1 MSKFS
6 TIVVNVKGTEY
17 KILPEGIT
25 ANYQTPLT
33 KWEAEYAAL
42 AHGISNGIRYIE
54 TKEPL
59 SYYFAFIRGT
69 ITDTF
74 HPYIKRANQVFAN
87 CEIKSKSAVEFEFS
101 SRKDGNIRGVIKFSN
116 NEVDIISFL
125 NNVRVDSV

>member
-6 TIVVNVKGTEY
+6 TIVVNVKGNEY
-17 KILPEGIT
+17 KILPEGII
-25 ANYQTPLT
+25 ANYKTPLT

-42 AHGISNGIRYIE
+42 AHGISKGIRYIG

-59 SYYFAFIRGT
+59 AYYFAAIRGT

-74 HPYIKRANQVFAN
+74 HPYIKRANKVFSD
-87 CEIKSKSAVEFEFS
+87 CEIKSRSAVEFEFS
-101 SRKDGNIRGVIKFSN
+101 SKKDGNIRGIIKFSN

-125 NNVRVDSV
+125 NSVRVDSI